1 MFKDLLKKIA
11 TNIPGVRG
19 CVLLDASAIPLAELY
34 LDDDPESVQALAV
47 ELSTLIWSLRRRQ
60 ALTYDIGMIEE
71 MFLRTN
77 WTVALCRVIAQE
89 YILLIT
95 VDLSED
101 VDHFQSMM
109 RLLSPWVDEQL

>member
-11 TNIPGVRG
+11 ANIPGVRG
-19 CVLLDASAIPLAELY
+19 CVLLDSAAIPVAELY
-34 LDDDPESVQALAV
+34 LDDDPGAVQALAV

-60 ALTYDIGMIEE
+60 TLTHDIGTIEE
-71 MFLRTN
+71 MFLRTS

-95 VDLSED
+95 VDQGED
-101 VDHFQSMM
+101 VDQFQSMM